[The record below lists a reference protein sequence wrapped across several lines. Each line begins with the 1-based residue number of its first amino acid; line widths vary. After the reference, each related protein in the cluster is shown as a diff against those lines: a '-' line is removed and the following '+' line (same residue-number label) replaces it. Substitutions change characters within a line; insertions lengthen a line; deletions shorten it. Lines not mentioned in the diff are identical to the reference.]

1 MDFKDK
7 ITYYISTTDGYTD
20 AEAQQ
25 YIIDG
30 CYDVYRKFKSL
41 EGSDTAQKFGVWSD
55 PAITNGTAIDI
66 DEVHEIIYVQRNGI
80 PAIQVSPSNIHK
92 YTDVDSMHYASA
104 NDPVYYFQEQ
114 YMTVKPA
121 PDGSNP
127 LYYIFLPTYA
137 VTAYDG
143 PTSSID
149 KFPAEYYDYVL
160 KYAAYKI
167 AEALAH
173 NYMEDEEDAELNQ
186 LMTGRAGALKVEYM
200 EMFSTGGT
208 EQ

>member
-1 MDFKDK
+1 MTFKTK
-7 ITYYISTTDGYTD
+7 IGYYISTTDGYTD

-25 YIIDG
+25 YIVDG

-41 EGSDTAQKFGVWSD
+41 EGSDTAQKFGIWSD
-55 PAITNGTAIDI
+55 PSITNGNAIDI

-80 PAIQVSPSNIHK
+80 PAIQVSPENINK
-92 YTDVDSMHYASA
+92 YTNVNSMHYASG

-127 LYYIFLPTYA
+127 LYYIYLPTYA

-143 PTSSID
+143 TSSID
-149 KFPAEYYDYVL
+149 KFPREYYDHVL
-160 KYAAYKI
+160 KYAAFKI

-173 NYMEDEEDAELNQ
+173 SYLENDEDAELTQ
-186 LMTGRAGALKVEYM
+186 LMTARAQNLKNEYN
-200 EMFSTGGT
+200 EMFATGGM
-208 EQ
+208 EK

>member
-20 AEAQQ
+20 AEAKQ
-25 YIIDG
+25 YIVDG

-41 EGSDTAQKFGVWSD
+41 EGQDTSQKFGIWSD

-66 DEVHEIIYVQRNGI
+66 DEINEIIYVQRNGI
-80 PAIQVSPSNIHK
+80 PAIQVSPEHINK

-121 PDGSNP
+121 PDGSNH
-127 LYYIFLPTYA
+127 LYYIYLPTYE
-137 VTAYDG
+137 VTAYDS
-143 PTSSID
+143 TSSID
-149 KFPAEYYDYVL
+149 KFPREFYDYVL
-160 KYAAYKI
+160 KYAAFKI

-173 NYMEDEEDAELNQ
+173 NYMEDEEDAELTQ
-186 LMTGRAGALKVEYM
+186 LMTGRAQALKNEYM
-200 EMFSTGGT
+200 EMFATGGMDK
-208 EQ
+208 